1 MKPFSHLLP
10 ETLMTAVQQQGFQP
24 TGVFYPLN
32 SYENR
37 VYEIQLEEHD
47 PIVAKFYR
55 PGRWSAEAIGEEH
68 RFTHALVEAEIPVV
82 EPLSL
87 SSSLKGFGSLA
98 KIDDILYAFYPKF
111 RGRQHSDLSL
121 EELEWLG
128 RSLGRLHNVGEAFK
142 AKHRLQLSLE
152 TYGYGNVE
160 FILTQPFLPKD
171 LVDHLKSSLYQ
182 ALKGVEAHFPKNLLS
197 IPLHGDCHHGN
208 ILWGKEG
215 PVLLDFDDMVI
226 APPVQDIWM
235 LFFGSKE
242 EQREQQD
249 AFFKG
254 YELFRD
260 FDFSTLRLAEP
271 LRTLRLIHH
280 SAWIGRRYEEE
291 IFQRAF
297 PYYREHRYWEE
308 FLQTMKEQISLLQE
322 LGY

>member
-10 ETLMTAVQQQGFQP
+10 ETILQAVQQQGLQP

-37 VYEIQLEEHD
+37 VYEIQLEDHD

-55 PGRWSAEAIGEEH
+55 PGRWSAETIDEEH
-68 RFTHALVEAEIPVV
+68 RFTRALAEAEIPVV
-82 EPLSL
+82 EPLQL
-87 SSSLKGFGSLA
+87 SFSIEGFPSLA
-98 KIDDILYAFYPKF
+98 KIEDIFYSFYPKF
-111 RGRQHSDLSL
+111 RGRQHADLSF
-121 EELEWLG
+121 EELGWLG
-128 RSLGRLHNVGEAFK
+128 RSLGRLHNVGENFK
-142 AKHRLQLSLE
+142 TKHRMQLSPE
-152 TYGYGNVE
+152 TYGHKNVE

-171 LVDHLKSSLYQ
+171 LAGSIAACLKQ
-182 ALKGVEAHFPKNLLS
+182 AIQLVEIYFPKNIPS

-226 APPVQDIWM
+226 APPIQDIWM
-235 LFFGSKE
+235 LFFGTKE

-254 YELFRD
+254 YETFRE
-260 FDFSTLRLAEP
+260 FDYDTLRLAEP

-308 FLQTMKEQISLLQE
+308 FLQTMKEQIALLQE